1 MAMYYMY
8 FPFLIYEVKYSAA
21 ALNIIDWQNAYSIT
35 LAVRGIVELFR
46 LIKREKEL
54 Y

>member
-1 MAMYYMY
+1 MATYYIY
-8 FPFLIYEVKYSAA
+8 FPFLIYKVKCGAA
-21 ALNIIDWQNAYSIT
+21 VFDIIDWQNAYSIT
-35 LAVRGIVELFR
+35 LAVKGIVELFR